1 MKRTVVLLLLLLVP
15 VSLFAAERTR
25 PKEPKLMKVPI
36 RFNKDY
42 IKGLYLYVD
51 ARTTEEKER
60 NRAEK
65 HLGGPV
71 IVFFHGHNQRP
82 DDGYNF
88 IAEIALRSKS
98 GICIVPVS
106 DTPYGKKSKWRGDRG
121 KEVILMALVKRILG
135 EQEISVEGAVPRTDM
150 KVVIGEKMKN
160 LPLPIIETK
169 LISLGWS
176 HGSLLAR
183 RFASAYP
190 ETVVSLA
197 QMAPAGFSDWGGY
210 SCVGPTCLMTS
221 FGIEGLNIGL
231 GIFRCE
237 GGDIFDSAGGIIKGQ
252 VADTARSCPSCIYG
266 NFHVGKIFRT
276 FKDTAECSVRADDK
290 NFPVSAVKHIVV
302 IFGDDDTLFEYDDD
316 AGVKD
321 PKKVTAAEQEK
332 FFGKFYPGAV
342 TAGSKLELHV
352 LKGNHIG
359 PVVNY
364 KIWAETVLK
373 GIEQIRPL
381 PAKEAEKKDK
391 ADKEKTETDK
401 EK

>member
-25 PKEPKLMKVPI
+25 PKEPKLIKVPI

-51 ARTTEEKER
+51 ARTPEEKER

-65 HLGGPV
+65 RLGGPV

-82 DDGYNF
+82 DDGYKF
-88 IAEIALRSKS
+88 TAELAFRSKS

-121 KEVILMALVKRILG
+121 KEVILMALVQRILG
-135 EQEISVEGAVPRTDM
+135 EQEISIEGAAPLTDM
-150 KVVIGEKMKN
+150 KVVIGEKKKK
-160 LPLPIIETK
+160 LPSPIIETK
-169 LISLGWS
+169 LVSLGWS

-183 RFASAYP
+183 RFASVYP

-210 SCVGPTCLMTS
+210 SCVGPTCLMTNFS
-221 FGIEGLNIGL
+221 IEGLNIGL
-231 GIFRCE
+231 GIFRGE
-237 GGDIFDSAGGIIKGQ
+237 GGYIFDASGGIIKGQ
-252 VADTARSCPSCIYG
+252 VADTARSCPSCVYG
-266 NFHVGKIFRT
+266 NFHVGKVFRSL
-276 FKDTAECSVRADDK
+276 KDTAECSVRADDK

-302 IFGDDDTLFEYDDD
+302 IFGDDDSLFEYDDD
-316 AGVKD
+316 GGVKN
-321 PKKVTAAEQEK
+321 PKKVTSAEREK

-342 TAGSKLELHV
+342 TAGKKLELHV

-364 KIWAETVLK
+364 KIWSETVLK
-373 GIEQIRPL
+373 GIEQMRPL
-381 PAKEAEKKDK
+381 PVKEKKDK
-391 ADKEKTETDK
+391 SSGVK
-401 EK
+401 